1 MLYRTSNLSQSVL
14 LRRPG
19 ILNKLTFGILKKAV
33 DSPMARRR
41 HICSLD
47 SVIFDFTGFVRL
59 GHEQGLDL
67 SEFFNVLFIGGFSR
81 CLVVLVRNSI
91 PLPGIDPHVL
101 ELCGVP
107 QLPLLVPRH

>member
-67 SEFFNVLFIGGFSR
+67 SEFGLVRLTGGFPR
-81 CLVVLVRNSI
+81 CLVVAVRNSK
-91 PLPGIDPHVL
+91 PLKGMDPHVL